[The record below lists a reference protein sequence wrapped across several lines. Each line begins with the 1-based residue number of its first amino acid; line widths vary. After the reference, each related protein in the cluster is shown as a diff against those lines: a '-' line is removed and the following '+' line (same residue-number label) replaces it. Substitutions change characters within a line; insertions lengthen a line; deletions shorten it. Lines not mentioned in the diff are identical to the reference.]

1 MGRRSAVTDK
11 NGENLSG
18 GAVASERYRPVLR
31 GDLSQWCG
39 EPLAGAYHQ
48 CAGDDAAAARA
59 DALARTVL
67 ECGRASRQQAE
78 RLVGLAEEVGLAP
91 LAQVW
96 GSAEPDTLPGALWA
110 LYLLRTWCHRQGAE
124 VADLYR
130 TGRADAEVADVIA
143 GVAEL
148 PGAGDVRT
156 AADAILR
163 AAFGADFSLAL
174 TRAAAFHRVVAA
186 GRRVLAA
193 AGAEPGRQRRLAGGN
208 QHCAEQL
215 ERAAG
220 RTWDR

>member
-1 MGRRSAVTDK
+1 VT
-11 NGENLSG
+11 
-18 GAVASERYRPVLR
+18 SERYRPVLR

-39 EPLAGAYHQ
+39 EPMAGTYHQ
-48 CAGDDAAAARA
+48 CAGESPDASAGRA
-59 DALARTVL
+59 HALAWAVL
-67 ECGRASRQQAE
+67 ERGRASRQQAE
-78 RLVGLAEEVGLAP
+78 RLVGLAEEVGLSP

-148 PGAGDVRT
+148 PGWEDVQT
-156 AADAILR
+156 TADAILR
-163 AAFGADFSLAL
+163 AAFGTDLGLAL
-174 TRAAAFHRVVAA
+174 RRAAAFHRVVAA

-193 AGAEPGRQRRLAGGN
+193 AGAEPGRQARLAGGN
-208 QHCAEQL
+208 VHCAEQL

-220 RTWDR
+220 LAWDS

>member
-1 MGRRSAVTDK
+1 MTPG
-11 NGENLSG
+11 
-18 GAVASERYRPVLR
+18 RYRPVLR

-39 EPLAGAYHQ
+39 EPLAGAYHR
-48 CAGDDAAAARA
+48 CAGDSPDASAERA
-59 DALARTVL
+59 HALARVVL
-67 ECGRASRQQAE
+67 DSGRANDQQAE

-110 LYLLRTWCHRQGAE
+110 LYLLRTWCHRQGSE

-148 PGAGDVRT
+148 PGAAEVRT
-156 AADAILR
+156 TADAILR
-163 AAFGADFSLAL
+163 TAFGSDLSLAL
-174 TRAAAFHRVVAA
+174 RRAAAFHRVVAA

-193 AGAEPGRQRRLAGGN
+193 AGAEPSRQRRLAGGN
-208 QHCAEQL
+208 EHCAEQL

-220 RTWDR
+220 HAWDC